1 MNDKKPHFLTQEE
14 YEKQLKEEKKVEN
27 KHFIKEYILSRYL
40 LTITIPFFVAGIS
53 LLISISSI
61 VYDIKLSIISFFI
74 FLISVSISNT
84 SQKNKDKIDEIEKNN
99 K

>member
-1 MNDKKPHFLTQEE
+1 MNDKKSHFLTQEE
-14 YEKQLKEEKKVEN
+14 YEKQHKEEKKAEN
-27 KHFIKEYILSRYL
+27 KQFIKEYILSRYL

-84 SQKNKDKIDEIEKNN
+84 SQKDKDKIDEIEKNN